1 MPACRSEQIGPD
13 FRWSVLSIVSGL
25 RGARTISDENFQP
38 KRPANADGMGFAFH
52 CTNTS
57 MTKLEMTEIIVAA
70 KKAKKATWAAIAREA
85 GLSEVYTASACLGEN
100 ALDSE
105 AAGKVTRFLGLEE
118 SVAGALTEFANKGE
132 AAPSV
137 PKEPLQY
144 RFQEIIYVYGRTMKE
159 LIEEKFGAGIM
170 SAIDFTM
177 DIEKVPDP
185 KGDRV
190 KVTMNGKFLA
200 YKKW

>member
-1 MPACRSEQIGPD
+1 
-13 FRWSVLSIVSGL
+13 
-25 RGARTISDENFQP
+25 
-38 KRPANADGMGFAFH
+38 
-52 CTNTS
+52 
-57 MTKLEMTEIIVAA
+57 MTKNQMIELILTA
-70 KKAKKATWAAIAREA
+70 KKAKKTTWAAIAKAA
-85 GLSEVYTASACLGEN
+85 GLSEVYTTSACLGEN
-100 ALDSE
+100 ALDAD
-105 AAGKVTRFLGLEE
+105 AAGKVAEFLGLDAN
-118 SVAGALTEFANKGE
+118 VAVALSEFANKGE
-132 AAPSV
+132 AAMSI

-177 DIEKVPDP
+177 DIEKIPDP

>member
-1 MPACRSEQIGPD
+1 
-13 FRWSVLSIVSGL
+13 
-25 RGARTISDENFQP
+25 
-38 KRPANADGMGFAFH
+38 
-52 CTNTS
+52 
-57 MTKLEMTEIIVAA
+57 MTKAQMTEAILAA
-70 KKAKKATWAAIAREA
+70 KKAKKTTWTAIAKAA
-85 GLSEVYTASACLGEN
+85 GLSEVYTTSACLGEN
-100 ALDSE
+100 ALDAD
-105 AAGKVTRFLGLEE
+105 AAQKVAKFLRLKPA
-118 SVAGALTEFANKGE
+118 VAVALTEFANKGE
-132 AAPSV
+132 ASPAI

-159 LIEEKFGAGIM
+159 VIEEKFGAGIM

-190 KVTMNGKFLA
+190 KITLNGKFLA

>member
-1 MPACRSEQIGPD
+1 
-13 FRWSVLSIVSGL
+13 
-25 RGARTISDENFQP
+25 
-38 KRPANADGMGFAFH
+38 
-52 CTNTS
+52 
-57 MTKLEMTEIIVAA
+57 MTKSALTAAILAA
-70 KKAKKATWAAIAREA
+70 KSAKRLTWAAIAQAA
-85 GLSEVYTASACLGEN
+85 GCSEVYATSACLGEN
-100 ALDSE
+100 ALGAEE
-105 AAGKVTRFLGLEE
+105 AGRVAALLELGPD
-118 SVAGALTEFANKGE
+118 VAAALTEFANKGE
-132 AAPSV
+132 AAPTV

-144 RFQEIIYVYGRTMKE
+144 RFQEIIYVYGPTMKA

-190 KVTMNGKFLA
+190 KITMNGKFLA

>member
-1 MPACRSEQIGPD
+1 
-13 FRWSVLSIVSGL
+13 
-25 RGARTISDENFQP
+25 
-38 KRPANADGMGFAFH
+38 
-52 CTNTS
+52 
-57 MTKLEMTEIIVAA
+57 MTKCEMTETILAA
-70 KKAKKATWAAIAREA
+70 KKAKKKTWAAIAKAA
-85 GLSEVYTASACLGEN
+85 GLSEVYTTSACLGEN
-100 ALDSE
+100 ALD
-105 AAGKVTRFLGLEE
+105 AAAAKKLVKFLSLGAG
-118 SVAGALTEFANKGE
+118 VAAALGEFANKGE
-132 AAPSV
+132 ASPTI

-190 KVTMNGKFLA
+190 KVTMNGKFLP